1 MKKLL
6 SIIIPTFN
14 SEKTIQTTIA
24 SLLKI
29 KNQDLIEIIIVN
41 DFSTDN
47 TLEILNNYSDDIKIL
62 NLDKN
67 VGCGLARNKGVEIS
81 VGQYISFLDADDIYL
96 LDDLSFFN
104 DLVSKTCSD
113 LYLFKHEIKTNDENI
128 KLKFQNKNY
137 ELFNIEFKQNPS
149 LIKERPCWSII
160 YKKNYL
166 VENKIFFKR
175 SHWEDID
182 FVLEALCNTKKITNI
197 NLNIIQYNKL
207 SKKTISSKT
216 KNLDDLKLIYDQFI
230 QSYSHVRK
238 YKDSSEKVYNIIIA
252 FNFAKF
258 IYLLKENINDRNKVK
273 ILEKLFILIRDHQ
286 IINEIFLQEE
296 NEGIAYNNI
305 KDLTFL
311 YYVINNYDF
320 DIFKK
325 ALNQKLPKRMLK
337 IFFENA
343 FLKNYLKDNID
354 CLKYF
359 ETSLISNSLSF
370 NTGNLKKIF
379 IHIGLPKTGTSAIQ
393 NFLYN
398 ERSELKKH
406 GILYPESI
414 TSLNFDRSGKII
426 IMKNPKNFF
435 DHNYLADIE
444 NYPNINHDLFYNK
457 LAAEILENNNC
468 ENLILSSE
476 NLYFAND
483 KLLFKLKNLFKD
495 LDIKII
501 FTKRNYYEWLDSYFY
516 EKIYS
521 GRETNGFNY
530 FFKDLLEKNFL
541 PFDKTTLRWKKIFG
555 EENFLEIDY
564 EDKNYITKM
573 LSLFQIPSKIIEKYK
588 YNLVN
593 NIKKSPIKIS
603 VISNFNLL
611 NSHLNFYDFINKKKL
626 FLKKIN
632 KLQNHN
638 MNYTFIDKKIINPNT
653 YNFLEYYKI
662 SQNKEFIET
671 EEMTILTK
679 EYKSNNFFTP
689 RKNEFIYR
697 FLYFIKK
704 MIISNRYLYAFCLK
718 IISLI
723 SLNPKLS
730 GYLYKFIYSIK

>member
-29 KNQDLIEIIIVN
+29 KNQDLIEIIVVN

-47 TLEILNNYSDDIKIL
+47 TLEILNNYSDNINIKII

-166 VENKIFFKR
+166 VENKILFKR

-207 SKKTISSKT
+207 SKKTISGKT

-258 IYLLKENINDRNKVK
+258 IYLLKENINDLNKVK

-286 IINEIFLQEE
+286 IFNEIFLQEE

-305 KDLTFL
+305 KNLTFL

-325 ALNQKLPKRMLK
+325 ALNQKLPKRMLE
-337 IFFENA
+337 IFFENT

-359 ETSLISNSLSF
+359 ETS
-370 NTGNLKKIF
+370 
-379 IHIGLPKTGTSAIQ
+379 H
-393 NFLYN
+393 
-398 ERSELKKH
+398 
-406 GILYPESI
+406 
-414 TSLNFDRSGKII
+414 
-426 IMKNPKNFF
+426 
-435 DHNYLADIE
+435 
-444 NYPNINHDLFYNK
+444 
-457 LAAEILENNNC
+457 
-468 ENLILSSE
+468 
-476 NLYFAND
+476 
-483 KLLFKLKNLFKD
+483 
-495 LDIKII
+495 
-501 FTKRNYYEWLDSYFY
+501 
-516 EKIYS
+516 
-521 GRETNGFNY
+521 
-530 FFKDLLEKNFL
+530 
-541 PFDKTTLRWKKIFG
+541 
-555 EENFLEIDY
+555 
-564 EDKNYITKM
+564 
-573 LSLFQIPSKIIEKYK
+573 
-588 YNLVN
+588 
-593 NIKKSPIKIS
+593 
-603 VISNFNLL
+603 
-611 NSHLNFYDFINKKKL
+611 
-626 FLKKIN
+626 
-632 KLQNHN
+632 
-638 MNYTFIDKKIINPNT
+638 
-653 YNFLEYYKI
+653 
-662 SQNKEFIET
+662 
-671 EEMTILTK
+671 
-679 EYKSNNFFTP
+679 
-689 RKNEFIYR
+689 
-697 FLYFIKK
+697 
-704 MIISNRYLYAFCLK
+704 
-718 IISLI
+718 ISL
-723 SLNPKLS
+723 L
-730 GYLYKFIYSIK
+730 